1 MMTSFANDF
10 LYEIVTLFV
19 VLDPIAAVPIF
30 LLATGGLARK
40 DALKVGF
47 YAVLISFAVL
57 FVAIAAGQALLQAL
71 HIPMPAFQ
79 LAGSLVLL
87 LFGLKMV
94 MGRMNDE
101 ARAIPADY
109 TLFERAVYPLAI
121 PGIAG
126 AGAILTVVLLTD
138 NDTRAI
144 AEQAITTGE
153 VALCLLIFFGL
164 FLAATQLYRFL
175 GRSGVEIIT
184 RVFGLVLASI
194 AVNGLITAIKLSFG
208 LATLAVH

>member
-1 MMTSFANDF
+1 
-10 LYEIVTLFV
+10 
-19 VLDPIAAVPIF
+19 
-30 LLATGGLARK
+30 
-40 DALKVGF
+40 
-47 YAVLISFAVL
+47 
-57 FVAIAAGQALLQAL
+57 
-71 HIPMPAFQ
+71 
-79 LAGSLVLL
+79 
-87 LFGLKMV
+87 MV

-164 FLAATQLYRFL
+164 FLAATQLYRLL